1 MSPVA
6 NKRTGATEDELQ
18 KASNGPTKPAKTMT
32 DGMSIFLLETEK
44 PLFISDWAVEAAI
57 KNVKGKNKSVATSK
71 DGSRL

>member
-1 MSPVA
+1 
-6 NKRTGATEDELQ
+6 
-18 KASNGPTKPAKTMT
+18 MT